1 MQDTMYTKVFEM
13 CKVQTFR
20 TSDCSNLP
28 VYAIV
33 NSLKTRSQFTCEA
46 CVRDPNDDQVFA
58 LVHTLLDKEKE
69 FKVLQS
75 DYDNRDGKDNPSEV
89 SSEPG
94 EPRDSKH
101 DLNDQKD
108 KSVKQV
114 INNKP
119 VSKQVINND
128 SDRPGTVCVF
138 YKQHRRKFGLISRDC
153 PYEHPKLCFRY
164 EWTEPSERM

>member
-1 MQDTMYTKVFEM
+1 M
-13 CKVQTFR
+13 
-20 TSDCSNLP
+20 
-28 VYAIV
+28 
-33 NSLKTRSQFTCEA
+33 
-46 CVRDPNDDQVFA
+46 
-58 LVHTLLDKEKE
+58 
-69 FKVLQS
+69 LQS

-128 SDRPGTVCVF
+128 SDRPGNVCCF
-138 YKQHRRKFGLISRDC
+138 IKKNHRCKFGLIGRDC